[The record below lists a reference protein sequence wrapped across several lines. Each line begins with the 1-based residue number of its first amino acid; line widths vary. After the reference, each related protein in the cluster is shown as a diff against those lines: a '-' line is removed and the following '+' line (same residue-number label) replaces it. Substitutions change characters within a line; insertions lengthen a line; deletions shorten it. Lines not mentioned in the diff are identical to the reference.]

1 VTSVDGS
8 SRFPETMTVVMVGDI
23 PRCTVSPIGLGGD
36 GVVARRGQQP
46 RVPTVTGMS
55 THVET
60 LIIGAGQAGLATA
73 YHLNRRG
80 RECLV
85 LDANARVGDS
95 WRQHWDSLR
104 LYSPAKY
111 DALPG
116 MPFPARAWHY
126 PTKDETADFLETYA
140 RTLELPVRLGVRVLR
155 VAADGYRFCV
165 DTQEGTYVAGNVVV
179 ATGTF
184 GRTPYIPDFAGDLD
198 SAIVQ
203 LHSSDYRRPD
213 QLPDGPVLVA
223 GASHSGH
230 DIALEVASRRPV
242 VLAGRDCGQIPVPL
256 ESRRMRALFPVLW
269 FVWGKVLNRNT
280 PMGRKGLRY
289 ARSHGGPA
297 LRVKRADL
305 LAAGVERVTERVVG
319 AKDGRPALAG
329 DRVLDVAAVVWAT
342 GFQQRFDWIEPNVT
356 GDGGWPREQRGVAA
370 EVPGLFFCGLSFQ
383 SSFRSMLIGGVGDD
397 AAYVADRIVERASV
411 AVAA

>member
-1 VTSVDGS
+1 MTS
-8 SRFPETMTVVMVGDI
+8 SRAAWFHPF
-23 PRCTVSPIGLGGD
+23 GLGGD
-36 GVVARRGQQP
+36 GVVARRGQQS
-46 RVPTVTGMS
+46 RVPTVAGMS

-80 RECLV
+80 QECLV
-85 LDANARVGDS
+85 LDGNARVGEG
-95 WRQHWDSLR
+95 WRHQWDSLR

-116 MPFPARAWHY
+116 MPFPASAWHY

-140 RTLELPVRLGVRVLR
+140 RTLKLPLRLGVRVLR
-155 VAADGYRFCV
+155 VATDGERFCV
-165 DTQEGTYVAGNVVV
+165 DTEAGTYVAHSVVV

-184 GRTPYIPDFAGDLD
+184 GRTPYIPDLAGDLD
-198 SAIVQ
+198 PAIVQ
-203 LHSSDYRRPD
+203 LHSSDYRRPA
-213 QLPDGPVLVA
+213 QLPEGPVLVV

-230 DIALEVASRRPV
+230 DIALELASSRPV

-256 ESRRMRALFPVLW
+256 ESRRMRAMFPVIW
-269 FVWGKVLNRNT
+269 FIWGKVLNRST
-280 PMGRKGLRY
+280 PMGRKGLQD
-289 ARSHGGPA
+289 ARFHGGPA

-305 LAAGVERVTERVVG
+305 LAAGVERTTERVVG
-319 AKDGRPALAG
+319 ARGGRPTLAD

-342 GFQQRFDWIEPNVT
+342 GFRQRLDWIEPNVT
-356 GDGGWPREQRGVAA
+356 GEGGWPREQRGVVA

-383 SSFRSMLIGGVGDD
+383 SSFRSMLIGGVGED
-397 AAYVADRIVERASV
+397 AAFIADRIVERASV

>member
-1 VTSVDGS
+1 
-8 SRFPETMTVVMVGDI
+8 MN
-23 PRCTVSPIGLGGD
+23 
-36 GVVARRGQQP
+36 
-46 RVPTVTGMS
+46 

-85 LDANARVGDS
+85 LDGNSRVGDS
-95 WRQHWDSLR
+95 WRQQWDSLR

-140 RTLELPVRLGVRVLR
+140 RTLELPVRLGERVRR
-155 VAADGYRFCV
+155 VAADGHGFCV
-165 DTQEGTYVAGNVVV
+165 DTQAGSYVASNVVV

-198 SAIVQ
+198 PAIVQ
-203 LHSSDYRRPD
+203 MHSSDYRRLD
-213 QLPDGPVLVA
+213 QLPEGAVLVV

-230 DIALEVASRRPV
+230 DIALELAGGRPV
-242 VLAGRDCGQIPVPL
+242 ILVGRDCGEIPVPL
-256 ESRRMRALFPVLW
+256 ESRRMRVLFPVLW
-269 FVWGKVLNRNT
+269 FIWGKVMNRST
-280 PMGRKGLRY
+280 PMGRKGLQH
-289 ARSHGGPA
+289 ARFHGGPA

-305 LAAGVERVTERVVG
+305 LAAGVERITERVVG
-319 AKDGRPALAG
+319 VRDGRPVLSD
-329 DRVLDVAAVVWAT
+329 DRALDVAAVVWAT
-342 GFQQRFDWIEPNVT
+342 GFQQSLDWIEPDVA
-356 GDGGWPREQRGVAA
+356 GEGGWPREQRGLVA